1 MFLPLSRRCRAGST
15 FAHSLSCMAPDAK
28 TLAVGYVIP
37 AAAVLAAM
45 RAKHD
50 RANVIRLGLAFI
62 AAHPA
67 AILAC
72 PRVTV

>member
-1 MFLPLSRRCRAGST
+1 MFLHLSRKCLGDST
-15 FAHSLSCMAPDAK
+15 VAHSLSCMAPDAK

-37 AAAVLAAM
+37 AAAVLAAI

-50 RANVIRLGLAFI
+50 RANVIRLCLAFI